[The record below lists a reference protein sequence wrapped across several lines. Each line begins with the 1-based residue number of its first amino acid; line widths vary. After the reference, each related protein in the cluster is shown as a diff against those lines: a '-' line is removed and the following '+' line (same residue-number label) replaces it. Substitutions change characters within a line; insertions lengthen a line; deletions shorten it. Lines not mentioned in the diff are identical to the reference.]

1 MVFNV
6 EASLMSALAAA
17 REAHEGGYVNGM
29 ADVTE
34 HIEEALEA
42 LQKVTWGDSMFPEID
57 EDLV

>member
-6 EASLMSALAAA
+6 EASLTSALQAA

-29 ADVTE
+29 EEVTE

-42 LQKVTWGDSMFPEID
+42 LQNVTWGDNMFPEID
-57 EDLV
+57 EDLL